1 MNFNIKTGPTLLGV
15 LVTTLTILFDQL
27 SKWWILNVVMVP
39 PRVIEITKF
48 FDLVLVYNRGAS
60 FGIFSN
66 SPDWVSFALIVFAI
80 LISIALA
87 IWMWHADVNLL
98 AFALSLVAG
107 GAVGNVIDRIR
118 LGAVVDFLDL
128 HVGGWH
134 WPAFNIAD
142 SAITIGVILLIL
154 DSFKL
159 KSGNS

>member
-1 MNFNIKTGPTLLGV
+1 M
-15 LVTTLTILFDQL
+15 
-27 SKWWILNVVMVP
+27 VMVP
-39 PRVIEITKF
+39 PKVIEITKF

-87 IWMWHADVNLL
+87 IWMWHADGNLL
-98 AFALSLVAG
+98 AFALALVAG

-134 WPAFNIAD
+134 WPAFNIAIAGIIVINIPENNFAT
-142 SAITIGVILLIL
+142 STIGNQVKPLDSLILLSV
-154 DSFKL
+154 SFKL
-159 KSGNS
+159 KNVIINNRISLIKF